1 MLQDRLFGIIIGQNL
16 LQGQWPECLEKIMEA
31 EDSEQSKGFWMKG
44 LSQCF
49 ACPKEFDEA

>member
-31 EDSEQSKGFWMKG
+31 EDFEQSKGFWMKG